1 MFLGRL
7 YPMLILVRFNP
18 YRFRIRDCLVSTTI
32 KGVGLNL
39 EKVISGFFIIL
50 ALTMN
55 FGFFYGDPTVL
66 EEHSRYELFAAIIIN
81 LIATIYKLGDKTQL
95 GAVLLATSLV
105 ADIQLI
111 GAASIWALGEYVVG
125 MNTEVT
131 VAIISFSGG
140 ALLANI
146 VSVILFTGDVLK
158 SKR

>member
-1 MFLGRL
+1 M
-7 YPMLILVRFNP
+7 
-18 YRFRIRDCLVSTTI
+18 
-32 KGVGLNL
+32 NL

-66 EEHSRYELFAAIIIN
+66 DEHSRYELFGAIIVN

-111 GAASIWALGEYVVG
+111 GAASIWALGEYVTG
-125 MNTEVT
+125 MNTEVV

>member
-1 MFLGRL
+1 M
-7 YPMLILVRFNP
+7 
-18 YRFRIRDCLVSTTI
+18 
-32 KGVGLNL
+32 NL

-111 GAASIWALGEYVVG
+111 GAASIWALGEYVTG
-125 MNTEVT
+125 MNTEVV